1 MRSEAEIRDRLVELE
16 ERYNRH
22 DPPASPVEEELEVA
36 ILRAIE
42 ELEWALGERDADEG
56 FTT

>member
-1 MRSEAEIRDRLVELE
+1 MRSEAEIRSRLEELE
-16 ERYNRH
+16 EHYNRH

-36 ILRAIE
+36 VLRAIE
-42 ELEWALGERDADEG
+42 ELEWVLGDRDASEG

>member
-1 MRSEAEIRDRLVELE
+1 MRHEAEIRARLAVLE
-16 ERYNRH
+16 ARYNEF
-22 DPPASPVEEELEVA
+22 DPPASPVEEEQEVA

-42 ELEWALGERDADEG
+42 ELEWALGEREADEG